1 VDLSELNALT
11 PAVAERELLRC
22 CGSTRW
28 ARAMTE
34 ARPFASFEELS
45 STADTVWA
53 SLERRDRIEAFE
65 AHPKIG
71 GAGKAGGAGGAG
83 GDGEHGDTD
92 AETAAWSGAEQAGV
106 AGASRDVIERLAEAN
121 REYEA
126 RFGYIFIVCATGKSA
141 DEMLHLLQ
149 QRINNFPDAELR
161 IVAEEQRKITQLR
174 LAKLIANP
182 GMITTH
188 VLDTARG
195 MPAAGISVVL
205 EIQQGTEWTLVGRG
219 ATDANGRLTTLG
231 EGRALADGTYRLVF
245 DTGGYHRSQGIAT
258 PFFPDVR
265 ITFIVRGASAHYH
278 VPLLLSPFGYTT
290 YRGS

>member
-11 PAVAERELLRC
+11 PADAERELLRC

-34 ARPFASFEELS
+34 ARPFASLEELS

-53 SLERRDRIEAFE
+53 SLERRDWIEAFE

-71 GAGKAGGAGGAG
+71 GAGQAGR
-83 GDGEHGDTD
+83 DGEHGDTQK
-92 AETAAWSGAEQAGV
+92 TAAWSAAEQAGV

-161 IVAEEQRKITQLR
+161 IAAEEQRKITQLR

-182 GMITTH
+182 RMITTH

-195 MPAAGISVVL
+195 MPAAGLSVVL
-205 EIQQGTEWTLVGRG
+205 QIQQGTEWTLVGQG
-219 ATDANGRLTTLG
+219 VTDANGRLTTLG

-245 DTGGYHRSQGIAT
+245 DTGGYHRSQGVAT
-258 PFFPDVR
+258 SFFPDVR
-265 ITFIVRGASAHYH
+265 ITFIVRDASAHYH